1 MKIILCIF
9 ALVVSFACEHTPEW
23 TPQQR
28 RAMQVRTFN
37 ASYRNV
43 FLAIKDV
50 LQDDG
55 YQIKSQDYRGGL
67 IVAKKEIDTTTKLFG
82 FFVVEGDPSETT
94 GVTFQVSFNLERVSK
109 ANVEARLTLSSIA
122 KRRDGQHRA
131 KEVVE
136 PKTYQAIYR
145 NLQVEIKRR
154 QARGKG

>member
-1 MKIILCIF
+1 M
-9 ALVVSFACEHTPEW
+9 ACEHTPEW

-28 RAMQVRTFN
+28 RALQTRSFN

-67 IVAKKEIDTTTKLFG
+67 IMAKKGIDATKIKILGLVLTEQDPEVTGTTY
-82 FFVVEGDPSETT
+82 
-94 GVTFQVSFNLERVSK
+94 QISFNLERVNK
-109 ANVEARLTLSSIA
+109 NNIETRLTISSITQ
-122 KRRDGQHRA
+122 RRDGRHSA
-131 KEVVE
+131 EEVVE

-145 NLQVEIKRR
+145 HLQLEIKRR
-154 QARGKG
+154 QARGKS

>member
-1 MKIILCIF
+1 MKTVLGSL

-28 RAMQVRTFN
+28 RAMQTRTFKTP
-37 ASYRNV
+37 YRSV
-43 FLAIKDV
+43 FLAIKDI

-67 IVAKKEIDTTTKLFG
+67 IVAQKDIDKTKKLFG
-82 FFVVEGDPSETT
+82 FFVIEGDPDEET
-94 GVTFQVSFNLERVSK
+94 GAAYQVSFNLERVGK
-109 ANVEARLTLSSIA
+109 GNIETRLTISGITT
-122 KRRDGQHRA
+122 HRNGRHSA

-145 NLQVEIKRR
+145 NLQLEIKRR

>member
-1 MKIILCIF
+1 MKTILCSL
-9 ALVVSFACEHTPEW
+9 ALVAIFACEHTPEW

-28 RAMQVRTFN
+28 RAMQTRAFN

-55 YQIKSQDYRGGL
+55 YQIKNQDYRGGL
-67 IVAKKEIDTTTKLFG
+67 IVAKKEIDKRKIKILGLVFTEQDPEETGTTY
-82 FFVVEGDPSETT
+82 
-94 GVTFQVSFNLERVSK
+94 QISFNLERVSK
-109 ANVEARLTLSSIA
+109 ANVETRLTVSSITQ
-122 KRRDGQHRA
+122 RRDGHHRA
-131 KEVVE
+131 EEVVE

-145 NLQVEIKRR
+145 NLQLEIKRR

>member
-1 MKIILCIF
+1 MKTILCSF
-9 ALVVSFACEHTPEW
+9 ALVATFACEHTPEW

-28 RAMQVRTFN
+28 RAMQTRSFKAT
-37 ASYRNV
+37 YRSV

-67 IVAKKEIDTTTKLFG
+67 IVAKKEIDKRKIKILGLVFTE
-82 FFVVEGDPSETT
+82 EGAEET
-94 GVTFQVSFNLERVSK
+94 GVTYQISFNLERVSK
-109 ANVEARLTLSSIA
+109 ANVETRLTISSITQ
-122 KRRDGQHRA
+122 RRDGQHSA
-131 KEVVE
+131 EGVVD

-145 NLQVEIKRR
+145 NLQLEIKRR

>member
-28 RAMQVRTFN
+28 RAMQMRTFN
-37 ASYRNV
+37 TSYRNV

-67 IVAKKEIDTTTKLFG
+67 IVANKEIDTTTKLFG
-82 FFVVEGDPSETT
+82 FFVVEGDSDETT
-94 GVTFQVSFNLERVSK
+94 GVSFQISFNLERVSK
-109 ANVEARLTLSSIA
+109 KNIETRLTISRVKKS
-122 KRRDGQHRA
+122 RDGKHSA
-131 KEVVE
+131 EDFVE
-136 PKTYQAIYR
+136 PKTYQAIYH
-145 NLQVEIKRR
+145 NLQLEIKRR

>member
-1 MKIILCIF
+1 MKILLGSF
-9 ALVVSFACEHTPEW
+9 ALIAAFACEHTPEW

-28 RAMQVRTFN
+28 RAMQTRNFK
-37 ASYRNV
+37 ASYRSV

-67 IVAKKEIDTTTKLFG
+67 IVAQKNIDKSVKILGLTLTADEHE
-82 FFVVEGDPSETT
+82 VT
-94 GVTFQVSFNLERVSK
+94 GVTYKISFNIEQVSKGNIET
-109 ANVEARLTLSSIA
+109 RLTVSSITQHG
-122 KRRDGQHRA
+122 DGKQKA

-145 NLQVEIKRR
+145 NLQLEIKRR
-154 QARGKG
+154 QARGRS